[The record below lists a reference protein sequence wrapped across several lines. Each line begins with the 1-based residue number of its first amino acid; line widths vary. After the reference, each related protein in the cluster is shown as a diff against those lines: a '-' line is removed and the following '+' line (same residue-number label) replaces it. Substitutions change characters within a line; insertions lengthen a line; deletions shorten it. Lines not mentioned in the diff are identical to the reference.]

1 MGKAIYEN
9 YLKEKRIQLAFL
21 VLVIGLGVAISGL
34 SPYVF
39 GEVIDIF
46 SGEKQGNFKTWILFY
61 ALLLLLSQL
70 FSVLESLTG
79 QWIVTSIENR
89 MESRLMGR
97 VLQFKSRSA
106 DGYEKGELLNRLE
119 FDIETV
125 GDYYIDLVSSILMIG
140 VNLAISVYFVFRI
153 SMELSIISVL
163 FFPLM
168 YLVNF
173 AFQGRVR
180 QQEAQQKRIGDQYY
194 SFVGSLFAFLN
205 PVKTFGIQDR
215 MQERFEIFLKRR
227 FQIEMKN
234 VGLTSGISML
244 RSLLSSALNVILLTI
259 SGIFITQGKMS
270 VGSLVAFN
278 SYLDMLF
285 QAVSKMLELN
295 LNRQSVVVSYE
306 RIRELEERELETEM
320 DGRYILQER
329 IQEVALQQVQFA
341 YRQEEPVLE
350 RLSCS
355 VEEAGLYSLVGKNGC
370 GKTTILKLLERL
382 YDPDEGQVCING
394 RDIREYQISAL
405 RSRIAYMEKEP
416 FFIRGTVYENLR
428 MGNEEVSEEQMEE
441 ACKRTGIHRDIME
454 MDQQYRTVLE
464 ESGRNLSSGQKQ
476 KLGLARLFLRK
487 NVSLYLLDE
496 ITSDLDGSAERQIA
510 DQLEELTRDTI
521 VFSVSHKEELLKRSK
536 CIFLI
541 YGGKIVESGT
551 HEELMEESRQYQKLY
566 RPKE

>member
-89 MESRLMGR
+89 MKSRLMGR

-180 QQEAQQKRIGDQYY
+180 QQEAGAAT
-194 SFVGSLFAFLN
+194 GSTA
-205 PVKTFGIQDR
+205 KTDWR
-215 MQERFEIFLKRR
+215 
-227 FQIEMKN
+227 
-234 VGLTSGISML
+234 
-244 RSLLSSALNVILLTI
+244 
-259 SGIFITQGKMS
+259 
-270 VGSLVAFN
+270 
-278 SYLDMLF
+278 
-285 QAVSKMLELN
+285 
-295 LNRQSVVVSYE
+295 
-306 RIRELEERELETEM
+306 
-320 DGRYILQER
+320 
-329 IQEVALQQVQFA
+329 
-341 YRQEEPVLE
+341 PVL
-350 RLSCS
+350 
-355 VEEAGLYSLVGKNGC
+355 
-370 GKTTILKLLERL
+370 
-382 YDPDEGQVCING
+382 
-394 RDIREYQISAL
+394 
-405 RSRIAYMEKEP
+405 
-416 FFIRGTVYENLR
+416 
-428 MGNEEVSEEQMEE
+428 
-441 ACKRTGIHRDIME
+441 
-454 MDQQYRTVLE
+454 
-464 ESGRNLSSGQKQ
+464 
-476 KLGLARLFLRK
+476 
-487 NVSLYLLDE
+487 
-496 ITSDLDGSAERQIA
+496 
-510 DQLEELTRDTI
+510 
-521 VFSVSHKEELLKRSK
+521 
-536 CIFLI
+536 
-541 YGGKIVESGT
+541 
-551 HEELMEESRQYQKLY
+551 
-566 RPKE
+566 